1 MLGKEKGTKLGEKGM
16 SPPQVS
22 KDKPHRNHLTDKPPR
37 VFSPDQSKRF
47 RGRIASNSPT
57 SITHTQT
64 SPCCVQLSASTRY
77 PLSAPLA
84 FNGKKKDKKENG
96 QDRHVPIPPVLNN
109 SLSRT
114 GFSPCSLGFR
124 PSCCFVQGRCSSSHY
139 SRTPIHRLPWR

>member
-1 MLGKEKGTKLGEKGM
+1 MRHDDSKVHTTRASSHSWVRPPSSSISVGGITNGMAGCVMYAWEGKRDKLGEKGM

-77 PLSAPLA
+77 PLSTPLA
-84 FNGKKKDKKENG
+84 FNGKKKDKKRM
-96 QDRHVPIPPVLNN
+96 DR
-109 SLSRT
+109 T
-114 GFSPCSLGFR
+114 AMFR
-124 PSCCFVQGRCSSSHY
+124 FLQC
-139 SRTPIHRLPWR
+139 